1 MNAITLL
8 NATDGGQRRCI
19 LVTNNEVSADE
30 VSSLLA
36 RGVQRGSNEWERY
49 GICRSVTFPRCKFVI
64 NGKRDDGTA
73 LAGEY
78 LTGQFEER
86 EVQRAFRSLDF
97 STVATLAS
105 KNARKALAVA
115 LGFAVS
121 KVTGQEPFLLDE
133 DENVAVLLAPE
144 KLPDFIELGEEWA
157 EGIECV
163 YLPFS
168 AGRAF
173 TKAKTEIA
181 EAWPQLNKRME
192 VKRLMKEG
200 FHANLDYFRL
210 DFLDRAQIETS
221 GKLADILHALWMMA
235 GCRGTLHLQ
244 GQREDAVLQGQ
255 PFRGAGGG
263 KCHENLPRQD
273 SKCAWT

>member
-86 EVQRAFRSLDF
+86 EVQRAFRSLRNF

-144 KLPDFIELGEEWA
+144 KLPDFIELGQEWA
-157 EGIECV
+157 EGIECFFT
-163 YLPFS
+163 YHS
-168 AGRAF
+168 QQAGGAF

-192 VKRLMKEG
+192 VKRLMKGGLPCE
-200 FHANLDYFRL
+200 
-210 DFLDRAQIETS
+210 S
-221 GKLADILHALWMMA
+221 GLLPA
-235 GCRGTLHLQ
+235 R
-244 GQREDAVLQGQ
+244 
-255 PFRGAGGG
+255 
-263 KCHENLPRQD
+263 LPRPCPQD
-273 SKCAWT
+273 RKLVANSRIFFQRYG

>member
-86 EVQRAFRSLDF
+86 EVQRAFRSLGFF

-115 LGFAVS
+115 LGFA
-121 KVTGQEPFLLDE
+121 D
-133 DENVAVLLAPE
+133 
-144 KLPDFIELGEEWA
+144 
-157 EGIECV
+157 
-163 YLPFS
+163 
-168 AGRAF
+168 
-173 TKAKTEIA
+173 
-181 EAWPQLNKRME
+181 
-192 VKRLMKEG
+192 
-200 FHANLDYFRL
+200 
-210 DFLDRAQIETS
+210 
-221 GKLADILHALWMMA
+221 
-235 GCRGTLHLQ
+235 
-244 GQREDAVLQGQ
+244 
-255 PFRGAGGG
+255 
-263 KCHENLPRQD
+263 
-273 SKCAWT
+273 